1 MAFVAIYLVSDLH
14 HTIDAL
20 QEALPTDSTLLLL
33 GDLINLIDYS
43 DMSGIL
49 TEVYS
54 PETVLQISELRG
66 SGDVEAA
73 RVIMQA
79 RSAGREAEL
88 RERIARLVEKQ
99 YSSIFATLPPSTY
112 LILGNVDRPDVV
124 SRHVADTPG
133 VTWPDGR
140 VVELEGERFGF
151 VGGALPTPL
160 QVAGEI
166 SREEMTRKVR
176 SLGEADVLCS
186 HIPPAIPELCYDTRA
201 RRSEEGSSD
210 ILGYIEDVQPRVAY
224 FGHVHQPLVSSMYVG
239 QTWCVNVGY
248 FRATHHVFHHGLS
261 KGAGI
266 R

>member
-1 MAFVAIYLVSDLH
+1 
-14 HTIDAL
+14 
-20 QEALPTDSTLLLL
+20 
-33 GDLINLIDYS
+33 
-43 DMSGIL
+43 
-49 TEVYS
+49 
-54 PETVLQISELRG
+54 
-66 SGDVEAA
+66 
-73 RVIMQA
+73 
-79 RSAGREAEL
+79 
-88 RERIARLVEKQ
+88 
-99 YSSIFATLPPSTY
+99 
-112 LILGNVDRPDVV
+112 
-124 SRHVADTPG
+124 
-133 VTWPDGR
+133 

-166 SREEMTRKVR
+166 SAEEMTRKVR

-248 FRATHHVFHHGLS
+248 FRATHHAFQHGLS